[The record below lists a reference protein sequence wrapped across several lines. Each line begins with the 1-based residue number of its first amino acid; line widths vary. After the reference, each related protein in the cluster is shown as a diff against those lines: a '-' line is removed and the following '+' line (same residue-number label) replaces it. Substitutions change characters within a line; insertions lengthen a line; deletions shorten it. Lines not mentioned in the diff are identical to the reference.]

1 MKQLTRRVW
10 YLPHSP
16 ASDRPA
22 LGYIQGDD
30 RALMVDAGNSPAHV
44 QQFLRSLEA
53 EGLPRPDLVA
63 LTHRHWDHTF
73 GLAALPIPAIA
84 GAATARHLE
93 RFSAI
98 QWGETGLQEY
108 MELDGLREFSE
119 PHLRLEY
126 PAPAAIRLRPAEI
139 TFTDTLELE
148 LGSCRC
154 LLRAIPSPHCEDCV
168 LIHVPSEGVIFPGDA
183 CCLRLLRGEWV
194 EDPAGTAALLSLLET
209 LPFDTAV
216 VGHDA
221 PVSRAALLADLRR
234 RLEEC
239 PVSRP

>member
-1 MKQLTRRVW
+1 MKQLTPRVW

-22 LGYIQGDD
+22 LGYIQGDH

-44 QQFLRSLEA
+44 RQFLRSLEA
-53 EGLPRPDLVA
+53 EGLPAPDFVA

-84 GAATARHLE
+84 GAATARYLE

-98 QWGETGLQEY
+98 SWGEAGLQAY

-126 PAPAAIRLRPAEI
+126 PDPAAIRLRPADMA
-139 TFTDTLELE
+139 FTDALEVE
-148 LGSCRC
+148 LGGCRC
-154 LLRAIPSPHCEDCV
+154 LLRTIPSPHCDDCV
-168 LIHVPSEGVIFPGDA
+168 LLHVPSEGVVFLGDG
-183 CCLRLLRGEWV
+183 CCLRLVRGEWV
-194 EDPAGTAALLSLLET
+194 EDPAGTAALLAVLET
-209 LPFDTAV
+209 LAFDVAV
-216 VGHDA
+216 VGHDV
-221 PVSRAALLADLRR
+221 PVSRAALLADLR
-234 RLEEC
+234 
-239 PVSRP
+239 SRAGG